1 MKLGTELKGRT
12 VIVTGASSGIGAHF
26 AETLASKG
34 AKVALAARRLSKL
47 EALVKRIQDN
57 GGEAIAVQ
65 MDVAQEESVIAAYD
79 EVQDN
84 LGEVD
89 TVIANAGR
97 NADGRAID
105 LPVEDFD
112 ALMSVNLRGVFLS
125 AREGARRM
133 MKAFPREEKR
143 GRIVIVSSITA
154 KMVTPGIS
162 AYSASKAAINHMGRV
177 FAREWAASGIN
188 VNMLLP
194 GYIETDLTSG
204 AFQTDA
210 GKMFLNSFPRRGL
223 VGIDQMDEMLTFLC
237 SDTSAAVT
245 GGEFV
250 IDDGQSL

>member
-1 MKLGTELKGRT
+1 MKHGTELQGRT
-12 VIVTGASSGIGAHF
+12 VIVSGASSGIGAHF
-26 AETLASKG
+26 AASLASKG
-34 AKVALAARRLSKL
+34 AKVALAARRMSKL
-47 EALVKRIQDN
+47 ETQVEQIQSA

-65 MDVAQEESVIAAYD
+65 MDVADEDSIIAAYD
-79 EVQDN
+79 EVQEK
-84 LGEVD
+84 LGAID

-133 MKAFPREEKR
+133 KKAFPREHKR

-162 AYSASKAAINHMGRV
+162 AYSASKAAINHMGRI
-177 FAREWAASGIN
+177 FAREWASSGIN

-210 GKMFLNSFPRRGL
+210 GKMFLNSFPRRSL
-223 VGIDQMDEMLTFLC
+223 VGIDEMDEMLAFLC
-237 SDTSAAVT
+237 SDASAAVT

-250 IDDGQSL
+250 VDDGQSL

>member
-1 MKLGTELKGRT
+1 MKQSIELQDRT
-12 VIVTGASSGIGAHF
+12 IIVSGASSGIGAHF
-26 AETLASKG
+26 AETLANRG
-34 AKVALAARRLSKL
+34 AKVALAARRMDKL
-47 EALVKRIQDN
+47 ETHVERIQSA
-57 GGEAIAVQ
+57 GGKAIAVQ
-65 MDVAQEESVIAAYD
+65 MDVAEEDSVIAAYD
-79 EVQDN
+79 QVQDK
-84 LGEVD
+84 LGEID

-97 NADGRAID
+97 NADGRATD

-133 MKAFPREEKR
+133 MKTYSREEKR

-177 FAREWAASGIN
+177 FAREWASSGIN

-210 GKMFLNSFPRRGL
+210 GKMFLNSFPRRSL
-223 VGIDQMDEMLTFLC
+223 VGIDEMDEMLAFLC
-237 SDTSAAVT
+237 SDASAAVT

-250 IDDGQSL
+250 VDDGQSL